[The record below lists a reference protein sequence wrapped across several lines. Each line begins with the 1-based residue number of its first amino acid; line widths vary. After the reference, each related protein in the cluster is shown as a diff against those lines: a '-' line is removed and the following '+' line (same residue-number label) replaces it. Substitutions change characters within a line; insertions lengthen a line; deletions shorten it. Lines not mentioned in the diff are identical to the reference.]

1 MVGTTTC
8 AGLLLFYTLKPIRTK
23 ITRMEMPEECLFEDA
38 EAMKSLM
45 LHVVSEFLL
54 ETNLRVFSCSAT
66 GILRGQGHYSLEF
79 T

>member
-1 MVGTTTC
+1 
-8 AGLLLFYTLKPIRTK
+8 
-23 ITRMEMPEECLFEDA
+23 MEMPEECLFEDA

>member
-1 MVGTTTC
+1 M
-8 AGLLLFYTLKPIRTK
+8 L
-23 ITRMEMPEECLFEDA
+23 EECLLKDA
-38 EAMKSLM
+38 EAMKSLI
-45 LHVVSEFLL
+45 LHVISVFLL

>member
-8 AGLLLFYTLKPIRTK
+8 AGLLLFLTLKPIRTK
-23 ITRMEMPEECLFEDA
+23 ITRMEMLEECLFEDA
-38 EAMKSLM
+38 EAIKSLM
-45 LHVVSEFLL
+45 LHVISVFF
-54 ETNLRVFSCSAT
+54 LRVFSFSAT

>member
-1 MVGTTTC
+1 MRGPLVI
-8 AGLLLFYTLKPIRTK
+8 LDLKPIRTK
-23 ITRMEMPEECLFEDA
+23 ITRLEMLEECLFEDA

-45 LHVVSEFLL
+45 LHVISVFLL

>member
-1 MVGTTTC
+1 
-8 AGLLLFYTLKPIRTK
+8 
-23 ITRMEMPEECLFEDA
+23 MEMLEECLFEDA

-45 LHVVSEFLL
+45 LHVISVFLL

-66 GILRGQGHYSLEF
+66 GIPRGQGHYSLEF